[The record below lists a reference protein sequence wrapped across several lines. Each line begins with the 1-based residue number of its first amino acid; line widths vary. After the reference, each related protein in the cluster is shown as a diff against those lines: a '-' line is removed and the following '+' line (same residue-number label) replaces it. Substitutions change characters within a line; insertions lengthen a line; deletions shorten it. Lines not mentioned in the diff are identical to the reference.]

1 MEEDRQSNYERGI
14 TDEANMGF
22 GQIVAL
28 CLLIQPILQLFD
40 SITGTR
46 VDTKSE
52 AESSTDNGTGDRTN
66 DKPDD
71 RTDDRTDS
79 RNGEDLPEDIV

>member
-1 MEEDRQSNYERGI
+1 MVLIIDAVESMEEDRQSNYERGI

-40 SITGTR
+40 SITGMFTFLFSFSWH
-46 VDTKSE
+46 VHNLSVV
-52 AESSTDNGTGDRTN
+52 SH
-66 DKPDD
+66 P
-71 RTDDRTDS
+71 
-79 RNGEDLPEDIV
+79 P